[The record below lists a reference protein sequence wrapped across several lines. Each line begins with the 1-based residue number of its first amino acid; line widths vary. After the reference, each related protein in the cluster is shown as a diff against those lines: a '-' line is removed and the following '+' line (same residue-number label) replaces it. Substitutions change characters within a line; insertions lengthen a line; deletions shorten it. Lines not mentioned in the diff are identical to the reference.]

1 MMKIYLL
8 EVYELGSRQN
18 LFDNQLLVEQES
30 PGERNF
36 FLDLVSSFDS
46 LRYLLSMPYRAII
59 TEQSVQSERS

>member
-18 LFDNQLLVEQES
+18 LFDNQLLVRARSQ

-46 LRYLLSMPYRAII
+46 LTIPLVHALPSNNNRAVG
-59 TEQSVQSERS
+59 SV